1 LDAGWVFPIAGSLYF
16 FLVFLAYTGENW
28 LVAGFSPPRQFG
40 IVLLFCVALTWIT
53 TMTYVRW
60 VPPWWFPF
68 CQMGLATG
76 LFAYLFRKMRQP
88 TKGIAMWL
96 LMFLA
101 VAVWLMI
108 SDRFGIWDYKLE
120 GSGKFWNIGS
130 FPDTKVWL
138 LLFMV
143 GCSFI
148 YGVLVP
154 LQNWPFTKIAM
165 PWGGLLASAATAVLC
180 IIITLVFIGLIG
192 PVFADINSALT
203 YGYMGVAWSF
213 FIPLFFGIGFEE
225 PYLWVGQKNPGTW
238 EDVD

>member
-1 LDAGWVFPIAGSLYF
+1 VYF
-16 FLVFLAYTGENW
+16 ILVFLSFTGENW
-28 LVAGFSPPRQFG
+28 LVAGFTAPRQFG
-40 IVLLFCVALTWIT
+40 ILLLMCVVVTWLF

-60 VPPWWFPF
+60 IPPWWFPF

-96 LMFLA
+96 LMFLF

-108 SDRFGIWDYKLE
+108 SARLGIWDFKLE
-120 GSGKFWNIGS
+120 GVGKFWNIGS
-130 FPDTKVWL
+130 YDPSNVWL
-138 LLFMV
+138 LLFFV
-143 GCSFI
+143 SCSFI

-154 LQNWPFTKIAM
+154 LHNWPFTKIAM
-165 PWGGLLASAATAVLC
+165 PWGGILASAFAAVLS
-180 IIITLVFIGLIG
+180 IILTLVIKGLIG
-192 PVFADINSALT
+192 PVFADMNSALT

-213 FIPLFFGIGFEE
+213 FIPLFFGIGFEK
-225 PYLWVGQKNPGTW
+225 PYLWVGQKTPGTW